1 MWECQGRAWIAR
13 DRCEWLWVGVGEGR
27 DEYEGPEIGVKG
39 FRWVWRP
46 EMGVKGLRWAV
57 RA

>member
-1 MWECQGRAWIAR
+1 MSVNGFG
-13 DRCEWLWVGVGEGR
+13 WVWGAR

-46 EMGVKGLRWAV
+46 EMGVKGLKWAV